1 MINIRPHTPNY
12 RISAPP
18 EINLFEK
25 INQVPSKSLDKLHP
39 EKTDLQPFAEY
50 VEEGLWKSRVT
61 YQKDS
66 SPCVAMSKLQA
77 QSSEESTKTL
87 DAICANELRR
97 RFPNFQII
105 EGFKAFLKNLFPI
118 LSKWILGDVD
128 FYRDLTKQDI
138 DAIKKQ
144 ISFSAC
150 DRDDLI
156 CTPTIEDPELRTML
170 RLEDD
175 ATLETQHLFAKNSPM
190 NGKAFDRDGKTIYL
204 SQGLAS
210 TSDRTVEN
218 TGNLR
223 VVQTKSQESIC
234 YAGRPDS
241 DRRALEQ
248 ASFIFFNELKTHKR
262 GITETKDDQGHIT
275 YQLDYVVNSLLDAP
289 WLCYFES
296 ILTSFPERKFIEEER
311 KALND
316 LKNKG
321 EIALEDPNCPGAIY
335 HIKFNPTFFT
345 RSFDALLRIEKWLP
359 PFLTGQSRSREISE
373 EGFDSLKVI
382 ALQKQTNKI
391 EATVKILERHQK
403 EYNLLPE
410 EELLARDY
418 LCKLLNLPNVY
429 HCKSS
434 LDRTSIPIALS
445 SALKQWMELGLP
457 EPENIYNILKDF
469 RFKELFT
476 CNWMA
481 GHQITRY
488 ACNRKGTVAGERLK
502 TKTLGFTVQEGI
514 FQNPPIVNLL
524 PKRYLKPFPAKEKN
538 KIYALYAV
546 ALIPI
551 TLLFYLPL
559 MAITALRNW
568 DFPLPMLPLNLIFN
582 FESVIPE
589 KILNEESPQVN
600 ERKIIAKRH

>member
-1 MINIRPHTPNY
+1 MTNIRPHTPNY
-12 RISAPP
+12 RISVPT

-25 INQVPSKSLDKLHP
+25 IHQVPTKSLDKLHP
-39 EKTDLQPFAEY
+39 EKTDPRPFAEY

-66 SPCVAMSKLQA
+66 SPSVAMSKSHA
-77 QSSEESTKTL
+77 QSSEETLLTL

-97 RFPNFQII
+97 RFPDFHLI
-105 EGFKAFLKNLFPI
+105 EGFKAFLKNNFPI
-118 LSKWILGDVD
+118 LSKWILGDEE
-128 FYRDLTKQDI
+128 FYRELTSQEI
-138 DAIKKQ
+138 DALKKQ

-156 CTPTIEDPELRTML
+156 CTPTIEDKELRTML
-170 RLEDD
+170 QLEDD
-175 ATLETQHLFAKNSPM
+175 AILETQHLFAKNSPM
-190 NGKAFDRDGKTIYL
+190 NGKAFDRDGKTIFL
-204 SQGLAS
+204 SEGLAS

-223 VVQTKSQESIC
+223 VVQTKEQESIC

-248 ASFIFFNELKTHKR
+248 ASFIFFNELKTHKK
-262 GITETKDDQGHIT
+262 GITETKDEQGHTT

-289 WLCYFES
+289 WIAYFES
-296 ILTSFPERKFIEEER
+296 ILTTFPERKFIEEER

-321 EIALEDPNCPGAIY
+321 EITLEDPNCPGAIY
-335 HIKFNPTFFT
+335 HVKFNPIFFT
-345 RSFDALLRIEKWLP
+345 RSFDALTRVEKWLP

-373 EGFDSLKVI
+373 EGFDSLKAI
-382 ALQKQTNKI
+382 AHQKQNNKI
-391 EATVKILERHQK
+391 AATLKILEH
-403 EYNLLPE
+403 NLLPE

-418 LCKLLNLPNVY
+418 LCKLLNLPIVY

-434 LDRTSIPIALS
+434 LDRTSVPVAIS
-445 SALKQWMELGLP
+445 SALKQWRELSLH
-457 EPENIYNILKDF
+457 EPVNICGILKDF

-481 GHQITRY
+481 GHQMTRY
-488 ACNRKGTVAGERLK
+488 ACNRKGTVAGEKLK
-502 TKTLGFTVQEGI
+502 TKNLGFTVQRGLL
-514 FQNPPIVNLL
+514 QHPPIVNLL
-524 PKRYLKPFPAKEKN
+524 PDRYLKPFPAKEKK
-538 KIYALYAV
+538 KIYALYAA
-546 ALIPI
+546 ALIPV

-559 MAITALRNW
+559 AAITALRNW
-568 DFPLPMLPLNLIFN
+568 DFPLPTLPLNLIFN
-582 FESVIPE
+582 FKSVIPE
-589 KILNEESPQVN
+589 KMLNEQSPQIN